1 MSNRILAAFDRMQ
14 KQIAQRIKDGITT
27 QSAVDKMDRALDMD
41 FLEYVKFQEMK
52 TLAYLE
58 KSLSFD
64 EAQSVY
70 ACLGE
75 TVETFNNQPVHV
87 KAVLTQLFKELL
99 EKKMRNRS

>member
-27 QSAVDKMDRALDMD
+27 QSAVDKTDKALDMD

-75 TVETFNNQPVHV
+75 SVETFNNQPVHV

-99 EKKMRNRS
+99 EARMSGR